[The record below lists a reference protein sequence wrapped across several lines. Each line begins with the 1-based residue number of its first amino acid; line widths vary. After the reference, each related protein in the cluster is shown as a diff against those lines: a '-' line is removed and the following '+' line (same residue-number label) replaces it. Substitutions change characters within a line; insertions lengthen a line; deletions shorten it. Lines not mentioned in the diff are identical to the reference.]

1 MRVNRNGKKQW
12 ASASK
17 HNRRPLA
24 FIPKFV
30 FCEKHHSRTNTA
42 IFLIPRI
49 QLYHWGEDEIIS
61 IFFNLPRHRSTNTAI
76 HFCLGLSCCQGCNV
90 YSETVFQEPKKI
102 KRIKS
107 YKMTA
112 LKVNTTLVIQTI
124 YCSIIWDLFNW
135 CKQRL
140 GTQFIIGNFTYNMLF

>member
-30 FCEKHHSRTNTA
+30 FCESTTPELIRQF
-42 IFLIPRI
+42 FLFLEYNFTIEGKTK
-49 QLYHWGEDEIIS
+49 LLAY
-61 IFFNLPRHRSTNTAI
+61 FFNLPRHRSTNTAI
-76 HFCLGLSCCQGCNV
+76 HFCIGLSCCQGCNV

-124 YCSIIWDLFNW
+124 YCSIIWDSFNW
-135 CKQRL
+135 CKRGL